1 MVQIMDAQGRV
12 IRTLFDQQ
20 IKAGDYTVP
29 FDAHT
34 LPAGL
39 YYMRFQN
46 GITQQVKP
54 MIKVR

>member
-12 IRTLFDQQ
+12 IKTLYDP
-20 IKAGDYTVP
+20 ITAAGDYQIR
-29 FDAHT
+29 FDAKV

-46 GITQQVKP
+46 GVTQQVKP

>member
-12 IRTLFDQQ
+12 IKTLYDQHVV
-20 IKAGDYTVP
+20 AGDYQIR

-46 GITQQVKP
+46 GVTQQVKP